1 MSFRKHIESTP
12 HRCLIVITPY
22 ELLEF
27 VVVVV
32 VVVFCFCFCVCV
44 CVCVCCCC
52 FLGGRGGGG
61 GFSHK
66 IFLLYFLISCIQ
78 GFFFL
83 SLPLFPYVFVKPW
96 W

>member
-32 VVVFCFCFCVCV
+32 FCCFFCFFFLCVCVVVVVFW
-44 CVCVCCCC
+44 
-52 FLGGRGGGG
+52 GGGG
-61 GFSHK
+61 GGGRLFSQDFFTL
-66 IFLLYFLISCIQ
+66 FLNFLYSGI
-78 GFFFL
+78 FFL